1 MSADTHSAPHS
12 APDASFAGEPAA
24 HAAPAAPAADPV
36 MSSAISSGLRPC
48 HHCGTVWEDARD
60 DARCEVCNSPLHVRK
75 IDSLNRTWAFLI
87 AACIM
92 YIPANLMPVMTTT
105 TLLDEQQDTIMSGII
120 YFWVDGSWELAIV
133 VFIASFLV
141 PLFKLVSLIILTVS
155 ARRRSSWQRL
165 QRAKLYRVVESIGR
179 WSMLDVFVV
188 SLLTGLVQIEGFAK
202 ITAGV
207 GVAAFGSVVV
217 LTMLASLS
225 FDPRLIWDRD
235 EPDSDE
241 NIPSSHHADP
251 QEQQKKDSE

>member
-1 MSADTHSAPHS
+1 MSADTHSAAPGAATTATSTS
-12 APDASFAGEPAA
+12 AAA
-24 HAAPAAPAADPV
+24 AADHGV
-36 MSSAISSGLRPC
+36 SSAINCNIRPC
-48 HHCGTVWEDARD
+48 HHCGTVWQDAGD
-60 DARCEVCNSPLHVRK
+60 DDHCGVCHSALHVRK

-120 YFWVDGSWELAIV
+120 YFWVEGSWELAIV

-165 QRAKLYRVVESIGR
+165 QRAKLYRVVETIGR

-202 ITAGV
+202 ITAGI

-225 FDPRLIWDRD
+225 FDPRLIWD
-235 EPDSDE
+235 EAGPE
-241 NIPSSHHADP
+241 AEAVPTADP
-251 QEQQKKDSE
+251 QEQQKKDTND

>member
-1 MSADTHSAPHS
+1 MSADTHSAS
-12 APDASFAGEPAA
+12 DASEASFAGELGA
-24 HAAPAAPAADPV
+24 HAAEPAE
-36 MSSAISSGLRPC
+36 STIGSAIAANLRPC
-48 HHCGTVWEDARD
+48 HHCGTVWEDAHD
-60 DARCEVCNSPLHVRK
+60 DACCEVCHSPLHMRK

-133 VFIASFLV
+133 VFVASFLV

-202 ITAGV
+202 ITAGI

-225 FDPRLIWDRD
+225 FDPRLIWDQD
-235 EPDSDE
+235 EPRTDD
-241 NIPSSHHADP
+241 NRLPSQHGDL
-251 QEQQKKDSE
+251 QEQQQKDSE

>member
-1 MSADTHSAPHS
+1 MTTEIADNTL
-12 APDASFAGEPAA
+12 ASNGA
-24 HAAPAAPAADPV
+24 HAAEPAMRSAATSNV
-36 MSSAISSGLRPC
+36 RPC
-48 HHCGTVWEDARD
+48 HHCGTVWEGARED
-60 DARCEVCNSPLHVRK
+60 DQCEVCHSPLHVRK

-105 TLLDEQQDTIMSGII
+105 TLLDEQRDTIMSGII

-165 QRAKLYRVVESIGR
+165 QRAKLYRVVETIGR

-202 ITAGV
+202 ITAGI

-225 FDPRLIWDRD
+225 FDPRLIWDEAD
-235 EPDSDE
+235 AEPASELLPATQD
-241 NIPSSHHADP
+241 AL
-251 QEQQKKDSE
+251 QEQQKKG

>member
-1 MSADTHSAPHS
+1 
-12 APDASFAGEPAA
+12 
-24 HAAPAAPAADPV
+24 
-36 MSSAISSGLRPC
+36 MSSAIASKLRPC
-48 HHCGTVWEDARD
+48 HHCGTVWEDAPD
-60 DARCEVCNSPLHVRK
+60 DAHCEVCHSPLHVRK
-75 IDSLNRTWAFLI
+75 VDSLNRTWAFLI

-225 FDPRLIWDRD
+225 FDPRLIWDQD
-235 EPDSDE
+235 EPVPDE
-241 NIPSSHHADP
+241 NTVPSPHVDL